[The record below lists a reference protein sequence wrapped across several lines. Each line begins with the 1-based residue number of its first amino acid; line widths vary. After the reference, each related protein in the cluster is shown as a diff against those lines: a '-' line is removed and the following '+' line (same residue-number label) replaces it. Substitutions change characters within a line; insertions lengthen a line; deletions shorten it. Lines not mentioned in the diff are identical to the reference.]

1 VVAKEILVT
10 GAAGMLGGMAVR
22 AAPPQFRPLPVTRA
36 DCDLAEAEHVELLFE
51 RLKPKGVLHCAGFT
65 QVDRAEVAEEA
76 AYNDNVEATRSVA
89 AAARRR
95 GIPMLLVST
104 DYVFDGASKRPY
116 REDDPPNPLNIYGR
130 TKLEAERAAPD
141 AIIVRTS
148 WLYGPGGRHFVGA
161 ILEQSHKPWIQVVN
175 DQRGC
180 PTSTFELAPVL
191 WELLERGVPG
201 TYHAACEGSCT
212 WHEFAVAIFESRGPR
227 GPEVRACGSAEF
239 PRPARRP
246 AMSALDCSKLAA
258 IRGKRLPHWRDAL
271 RRFLV
276 T

>member
-1 VVAKEILVT
+1 VAKEILVT
-10 GAAGMLGGMAVR
+10 GAAGMLGSEAVR
-22 AAPPQFRPLPVTRA
+22 TAPEAVRPLPVTRA
-36 DCDLAEAEHVELLFE
+36 DCDLAEPEHVELLFE

-76 AYNDNVEATRSVA
+76 AFSDNVEATKAVA

-104 DYVFDGASKRPY
+104 DYVFDGTSDRPY
-116 REDDPPNPLNIYGR
+116 REDDPPNPLNVYGR
-130 TKLEAERAAPD
+130 TKLEAERAASD
-141 AIIVRTS
+141 AIIVRSS
-148 WLYGPGGRHFVGA
+148 WLYGRKGRHFVGA
-161 ILEQSHKPWIQVVN
+161 ILEQASKPELRVVN

-180 PTSTFELAPVL
+180 PTSTGELAPVL
-191 WELLERGVPG
+191 WELLLRGIPG
-201 TYHAACEGSCT
+201 IYHAACEGSCT
-212 WHEFAVAIFESRGPR
+212 WYEFALAILEGKGLRGPKVK
-227 GPEVRACGSAEF
+227 PCTTAEY
-239 PRPARRP
+239 PTPARRP
-246 AMSALDCSKLAA
+246 AMSALDCGKLAA

>member
-1 VVAKEILVT
+1 
-10 GAAGMLGGMAVR
+10 
-22 AAPPQFRPLPVTRA
+22 VTRA

-116 REDDPPNPLNIYGR
+116 REDDPPNPLNVYGR

-141 AIIVRTS
+141 AMIVRTS

-227 GPEVRACGSAEF
+227 GPEVRPCGSA
-239 PRPARRP
+239 
-246 AMSALDCSKLAA
+246 
-258 IRGKRLPHWRDAL
+258 
-271 RRFLV
+271 
-276 T
+276 